1 MATVLGDS
9 KRIEYKPVG
18 TSITGENYVNGIK
31 QLRFATKEKRR
42 EKLAADVLLL
52 HDNATVHKYRAAQ
65 AAIFE
70 CKSEQLNH
78 PQYSPDLAPS
88 DYFISHP

>member
-1 MATVLGDS
+1 MATVLGGS
-9 KRIEYKPVG
+9 KGIDYKPVG

-52 HDNATVHKYRAAQ
+52 HDNATVYKSRAAQ

-70 CKSEQLNH
+70 ASL
-78 PQYSPDLAPS
+78 SS
-88 DYFISHP
+88 